1 MATAETTLYA
11 AQKPTRIAQARL
23 PAANAQK
30 INFMKIPWTS
40 TALTTGQ
47 TLALCRL
54 PAGCVPRPDL
64 STVYMSTDITAQT
77 LTVDIGNAAD
87 PNGWAAAL
95 DIAAIGVKPMIP
107 SAMGTVPEFF
117 TTRTILA
124 DDTGDQATDIYATF
138 AIGSGALDVG
148 ELVTF
153 VLAYEYP
160 G

>member
-11 AQKPTRIAQARL
+11 AQKSTRVAQARL
-23 PAANAQK
+23 PTNRSQRVYFLP
-30 INFMKIPWTS
+30 IQWTS

-54 PAGCVPRPDL
+54 PAGVVPRPDL
-64 STVYMSTDITAQT
+64 STIYMNTDISAQT
-77 LTVDIGNAAD
+77 VTVDIGNAAD
-87 PNGWAAAL
+87 PNGWADAI
-95 DIAAIGVKPMIP
+95 DCAAIGTKPCLP
-107 SAMGTVPEFF
+107 SNAATLPAFW
-117 TTRTILA
+117 TTRTILE
-124 DDTGDQATDIYATF
+124 DDTGDRATDIYATF

-153 VLAYEYP
+153 VLAYEEP